1 MRWVWFVEG
10 GPNPHFGGL
19 LQPKSITLQILSEVS
34 LWVVDHKNTAAY
46 QIWRWGHQVSWCP
59 NSHFGNPHF
68 GGVLQPKSITHQILY
83 KVSPWIVD
91 HKNTTAYQIWRW
103 GHQVSWG
110 PNPHFGGLL
119 QPKSITHQ
127 ILSEVSPWVVDPK
140 SIAAYQIW
148 RWGHQVSWVPKQTSK
163 GGS

>member
-46 QIWRWGHQVSWCP
+46 QIWRWGHQVSW
-59 NSHFGNPHF
+59 
-68 GGVLQPKSITHQILY
+68 
-83 KVSPWIVD
+83 
-91 HKNTTAYQIWRW
+91 
-103 GHQVSWG
+103 G

-127 ILSEVSPWVVDPK
+127 ILSEVSPWVVDHK
-140 SIAAYQIW
+140 NTAAYQIW
-148 RWGHQVSWVPKQTSK
+148 RWVY
-163 GGS
+163 